1 MNTTSARLMWA
12 VTAAAALSL
21 VGTAARAQQPAAQ
34 AVPLRIAYVNSQ
46 AILANTPGRAQAES
60 TFAREMTG
68 FRAEVQRLQAELD
81 SALQAYQ
88 RTEVALTPQA
98 RTQRQNELR
107 QLEQRNR
114 QRAQEIEQQA
124 SQREQELIAP
134 ILQRINA
141 VIEGIRAEFN
151 YHIIFDV
158 AAQNSN
164 IVTADRSLDIS
175 QLVVQRLQAGG
186 APPQAAPPA
195 AQPAPAATDTTRARP
210 SLTPPRGRRPQ

>member
-1 MNTTSARLMWA
+1 MTQNRARAMRVL
-12 VTAAAALSL
+12 TAAAALSL
-21 VGTAARAQQPAAQ
+21 MGTAARAQQPTAPVQ
-34 AVPLRIAYVNSQ
+34 LRVAYVNSQ

-68 FRAEVQRLQAELD
+68 FRAEIQRLQAELD

-88 RTEVALTPQA
+88 RTEVALSPQA
-98 RTQRQNELR
+98 RTQRQSELR

-151 YHIIFDV
+151 YHLIFDV
-158 AAQNSN
+158 AAQNS
-164 IVTADRSLDIS
+164 
-175 QLVVQRLQAGG
+175 
-186 APPQAAPPA
+186 
-195 AQPAPAATDTTRARP
+195 
-210 SLTPPRGRRPQ
+210 